1 MKESKKSIQPDP
13 KDIEANKLLAS
24 LSYFGLLCFVP
35 LFLKKDSDFA
45 QFHAKQ
51 GFLLLALMIVAA
63 MISWI
68 PIINALLGLFIL
80 YLVIFGIYNA
90 WSGRY
95 WQLPILGKYVNKLN
109 L

>member
-1 MKESKKSIQPDP
+1 MKEEKKSTQPDP
-13 KDIEANKLLAS
+13 KDIEQNKLLAAI
-24 LSYFGLLCFVP
+24 SYFGIVCFVP

-51 GFLLLALMIVAA
+51 GFLLFLLMIV
-63 MISWI
+63 SWLTIAI
-68 PIINALLGLFIL
+68 PILNLLNLFVL
-80 YLVIFGIYNA
+80 YLVIFGAYNA

-95 WQLPILGKYVNKLN
+95 WQMPILGKYVNKLN

>member
-1 MKESKKSIQPDP
+1 MEEQKKSIQPDP
-13 KDIEANKLLAS
+13 KDIEDNKFLAAIAY
-24 LSYFGLLCFVP
+24 LGIICFVP

-51 GFLLLALMIVAA
+51 GFILFLVMIIGWFISFIPVVNFLFSLL
-63 MISWI
+63 
-68 PIINALLGLFIL
+68 IL
-80 YLVIFGIYNA
+80 YFVLSGVYNA

-95 WQLPILGKYVNKLN
+95 WEMPILGKYVNKLN